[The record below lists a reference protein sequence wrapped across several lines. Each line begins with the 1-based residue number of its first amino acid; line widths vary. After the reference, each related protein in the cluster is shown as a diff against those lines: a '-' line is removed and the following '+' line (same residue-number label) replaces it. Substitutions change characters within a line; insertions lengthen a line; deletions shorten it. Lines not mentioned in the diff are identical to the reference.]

1 LLALVTSFCH
11 VKLFEKIV
19 KMTLTVIENFSNHLR
34 NVKERKDII
43 DIIKYWNL
51 YSIFRILENIIY
63 KHRHHTS
70 MASSDFVNMINEK
83 LDKILLHL
91 TDPFPLFAHAVWKLQ
106 GILNQF
112 VSIKQ

>member
-1 LLALVTSFCH
+1 
-11 VKLFEKIV
+11 
-19 KMTLTVIENFSNHLR
+19 
-34 NVKERKDII
+34 
-43 DIIKYWNL
+43 
-51 YSIFRILENIIY
+51 
-63 KHRHHTS
+63 